1 MRHVKNMKYYV
12 GCRIFKT
19 YSTAEYYAS
28 EILKLSAPD
37 LNVWCRYVAA
47 SK

>member
-1 MRHVKNMKYYV
+1 MRHVRNVKYYV

-19 YSTAEYYAS
+19 YSTAEYYAN
-28 EILKLSAPD
+28 EILKMSSGRLRMF
-37 LNVWCRYVAA
+37 LRVVEA

>member
-1 MRHVKNMKYYV
+1 MRHVRNMKYYV

-19 YSTAEYYAS
+19 YSTAEYYAREVLS
-28 EILKLSAPD
+28 LSAAWMNI
-37 LNVWCRYVAA
+37 LGRRVVA

>member
-12 GCRIFKT
+12 GCRVFKT
-19 YSTAEYYAS
+19 YSTAEYYAR
-28 EILKLSAPD
+28 EVLKLSGAWMKV
-37 LNVWCRYVAA
+37 LGRQVVA